1 MRETQDSIKQDL
13 VTVQERGP
21 QVSAKQLVDGRTIW
35 QKRQQQQKEQSRS
48 SQCAEEQLAPWVQS
62 SEAALR

>member
-21 QVSAKQLVDGRTIW
+21 QVSAKQLVDGCTIW
-35 QKRQQQQKEQSRS
+35 QKRQQQQEEQS
-48 SQCAEEQLAPWVQS
+48 
-62 SEAALR
+62 